1 MRKLLLCMMVGVL
14 GGCDAPQ
21 SEDER
26 AALLP
31 PTPAQIIFAEEAM
44 PVDANLAEKY
54 DRSCRGCHSL
64 VDAAAP
70 LTGQGAVWRVRLAER
85 GWDGLL
91 RSTRNGLNAMPV
103 NGYCNDCSDADM
115 VGLIE
120 FMSGETKP

>member
-1 MRKLLLCMMVGVL
+1 MRKIVLCMMVGAL
-14 GGCDAPQ
+14 GACDAPQ
-21 SEDER
+21 SEEER

-31 PTPAQIIFAEEAM
+31 PTPAQIAFAEDAM
-44 PVDANLAEKY
+44 PTNENLAQKY
-54 DRSCRGCHSL
+54 DRSCRACHSL

-70 LTGQGAVWRVRLAER
+70 LTGDSAAWKVRLGTR

-91 RSTRNGLNAMPV
+91 SSTRNGFNAMPI
-103 NGYCNDCSDADM
+103 NGYCNDCSDEEL